1 MCLESCRVNTCLL
14 SKYYDGKDE
23 EARAAEELN
32 CTAVNAN
39 DARECAKLH
48 DTCRRELERRR

>member
-1 MCLESCRVNTCLL
+1 MNTCLL

-32 CTAVNAN
+32 CTEVNATA
-39 DARECAKLH
+39 ARMCAKIH
-48 DTCRRELERRR
+48 DTCARELEGE